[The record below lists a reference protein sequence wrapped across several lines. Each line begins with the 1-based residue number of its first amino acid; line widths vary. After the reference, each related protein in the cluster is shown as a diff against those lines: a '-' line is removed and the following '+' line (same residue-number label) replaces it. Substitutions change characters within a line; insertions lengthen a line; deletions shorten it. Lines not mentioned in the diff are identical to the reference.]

1 MCERSRKTKYRRNI
15 MTDENKVV
23 VETKE
28 CFCQSKWFKKF
39 LVKALAV
46 FVGTYCALSLFAA
59 LHRPP
64 MPPCPYGKMMMRP
77 PIQKM
82 HHMKKFDKPQKF
94 DREAR
99 KAEFYKNLEEAG
111 FVRKVEAK

>member
-1 MCERSRKTKYRRNI
+1 

>member
-15 MTDENKVV
+15 MTDENKIV

-59 LHRPP
+59 LHKPP
-64 MPPCPYGKMMMRP
+64 MPPCPFAHHMKRP
-77 PIQKM
+77 PIHHYYGNYNRDFRKDFHYKKM
-82 HHMKKFDKPQKF
+82 MKNRIAPDKV
-94 DREAR
+94 
-99 KAEFYKNLEEAG
+99 N
-111 FVRKVEAK
+111 VEVKG

>member
-1 MCERSRKTKYRRNI
+1 MTKTPILLKY
-15 MTDENKVV
+15 
-23 VETKE
+23 
-28 CFCQSKWFKKF
+28 
-39 LVKALAV
+39 
-46 FVGTYCALSLFAA
+46 VGTGL
-59 LHRPP
+59 PDG
-64 MPPCPYGKMMMRP
+64 PYGKMMMRP

-99 KAEFYKNLEEAG
+99 KAQFYKNLEEAG